1 MGEKPL
7 KRGRAWI
14 EIDTDALAHNI
25 ADIRSKSPKNNE
37 IMAVVKANAYGHGV
51 GAIAERLVEEGIKV
65 FAVSTIAE
73 GVQLRQHV
81 PDGDILVM
89 GYTHPL
95 DAGLL
100 NKNNLIQLVADGVH
114 ANALHGSGQ
123 RIRVHIA
130 IDTGMHRLGIEPS
143 DFSGIESIFG
153 LKNLNIEGVATHLAS
168 PDCLTEKEK
177 IFSNTQM
184 EKFFSLVNKLKE
196 KGYNTG
202 KLHAH
207 SSYGIY
213 NYPEPGCDYTRPGI
227 MMYGVQSQNDETLLK
242 PDLRP
247 VLSLR
252 AVIAQVRWI
261 KAGES
266 VSYGRSY
273 TADRDIKLATVSIGY
288 ADGIPRQMSG
298 KNGKAIVHG
307 KKVPV
312 IGRICMDMLML
323 DVTDAEDVEAGDVAT
338 FIGRDNDEEI
348 RCEDVAEAARTI
360 TNDILSGLS
369 GRLPRIVKEKE

>member
-1 MGEKPL
+1 MGDKPFE
-7 KRGRAWI
+7 RGRAWI

-25 ADIRSKSPKNNE
+25 ADICSKSPESNE

-51 GAIAERLVEEGIKV
+51 GAIAGRLVKEGIKA
-65 FAVSTIAE
+65 FAVATIAE
-73 GVQLRQHV
+73 GVQLRQYV

-95 DAGLL
+95 DAQLL
-100 NKNNLIQLVADGVH
+100 VKNNMIQLVADGAH
-114 ANALHGSGQ
+114 AKTLHDTGH

-143 DFSGIESIFG
+143 DFSITESIFG
-153 LKNLNIEGVATHLAS
+153 LNNLIVEGVATHLAS
-168 PDCLTEKEK
+168 PDSLTEND
-177 IFSNTQM
+177 IDFSKTQM
-184 EKFFSLVNKLKE
+184 EKFFTLVKKLND
-196 KGYNTG
+196 KGYDTG
-202 KLHAH
+202 KLHVH

-213 NYPEPGCDYTRPGI
+213 NHPESKCHYTRPGI
-227 MMYGVQSQNDETLLK
+227 MMYGVRSQNDETQIK
-242 PDLRP
+242 SDLHP

-273 TADRDIKLATVSIGY
+273 TAGGDTKLATVGIGY

-323 DVTDAEDVEAGDVAT
+323 DVTDVNNVKAGDVAT
-338 FIGRDNDEEI
+338 FIGRDGNEEI
-348 RCEDVAEAARTI
+348 RCEDVAETAGTI
-360 TNDILSGLS
+360 TNDVLSGLS
-369 GRLPRIVKEKE
+369 GRLPRIIKKT